1 MNDTSMLGSP
11 SFQLELETLRDQR
24 DLYRSLLLSEPVAL
38 ANGLTQALASVRQIQ
53 SLLQAPT
60 RESAAFRGKIELL
73 LAELE
78 MLSEALLDLHLPT
91 VSARLQSAHG
101 ALREIE
107 LRAQISGN
115 DLLPAMVV
123 LGELCSH
130 ISIAADSAAVHVPV
144 IEEGRAKAEAES
156 LDHARRAPPQL
167 LGAVQRLTESLS
179 QEHGKSV
186 ALEAKGLQDIPEL
199 WVPALFD
206 VLAQLVRNAVEHG
219 IESPAQRLAQGKPEQ
234 ATLTVQFAPRAS
246 GGYELSVQDD
256 GGGLDVQ
263 GIAQS
268 AVRQGLLPA
277 QGSPDIE
284 GPRLVSLIFQP
295 GISTA
300 DPAAKRGQGLQI
312 VREHVRR
319 LDGGIL
325 ALTKKGRYTRF
336 QIELPPLAVA
346 DARVAFG
353 A

>member
-1 MNDTSMLGSP
+1 MNDTSMRVSP

-38 ANGLTQALASVRQIQ
+38 ASGMTQALASVRQIQ
-53 SLLQAPT
+53 SLLQAST

-73 LAELE
+73 LAELQI
-78 MLSEALLDLHLPT
+78 LGEALLDLHLPT
-91 VSARLQSAHG
+91 VSARLQSAQA

-107 LRAQISGN
+107 LRAQITGN

-144 IEEGRAKAEAES
+144 IDDGRAEAEPFES
-156 LDHARRAPPQL
+156 ARRAPPRL
-167 LGAVQRLTESLS
+167 LGAVQRLTASLS
-179 QEHGKSV
+179 QEHGKNV
-186 ALEAKGLQDIPEL
+186 VLEAEGLEDIPEP

-206 VLAQLVRNAVEHG
+206 VLAQLVRNAIEHG
-219 IESPAQRLAQGKPEQ
+219 IESPAQRLAQGKAEQ
-234 ATLTVQFAPRAS
+234 ATLAVQFKPSQS
-246 GGYELSVQDD
+246 GGYELDLQDD

-263 GIAQS
+263 RIAQS
-268 AVRQGLLPA
+268 AIRRGLLPA
-277 QGSPDIE
+277 QAAHDIE
-284 GPRLVSLIFQP
+284 VPRLVSVIFQP

-312 VREHVRR
+312 VSEHVRR
-319 LDGGIL
+319 LGGVIR
-325 ALTKKGRYTRF
+325 ASTKKGRYTRF
-336 QIELPPLAVA
+336 QIELPALAA
-346 DARVAFG
+346 SDARMAFG

>member
-1 MNDTSMLGSP
+1 MSDTSMCVSP

-38 ANGLTQALASVRQIQ
+38 ANGLTQALSSVRQIQ

-78 MLSEALLDLHLPT
+78 MLGEALLDLHLPT

-144 IEEGRAKAEAES
+144 IEEGRAES
-156 LDHARRAPPQL
+156 FENARRAPPQL

-179 QEHGKSV
+179 QEHGKNV

-219 IESPAQRLAQGKPEQ
+219 IERPAQRLAQGKPEQ
-234 ATLTVQFAPRAS
+234 ATLTVQFTLRAS

-277 QGSPDIE
+277 QGAQDIE

-319 LDGGIL
+319 LDGAIL

-336 QIELPPLAVA
+336 QVELPALAVA
-346 DARVAFG
+346 ETRIAFG

>member
-1 MNDTSMLGSP
+1 M
-11 SFQLELETLRDQR
+11 
-24 DLYRSLLLSEPVAL
+24 
-38 ANGLTQALASVRQIQ
+38 
-53 SLLQAPT
+53 
-60 RESAAFRGKIELL
+60 
-73 LAELE
+73 
-78 MLSEALLDLHLPT
+78 
-91 VSARLQSAHG
+91 
-101 ALREIE
+101 
-107 LRAQISGN
+107 
-115 DLLPAMVV
+115 
-123 LGELCSH
+123 
-130 ISIAADSAAVHVPV
+130 
-144 IEEGRAKAEAES
+144 
-156 LDHARRAPPQL
+156 
-167 LGAVQRLTESLS
+167 QRLTESLS
-179 QEHGKSV
+179 QEHGKNV

-234 ATLTVQFAPRAS
+234 ATLAVQFTPRAS

-263 GIAQS
+263 RIAQS

-277 QGSPDIE
+277 QGAQDIE

-300 DPAAKRGQGLQI
+300 DPSAKRGQGLQI

-319 LDGGIL
+319 LDGAIL

-336 QIELPPLAVA
+336 QIELPALAVA
-346 DARVAFG
+346 ETRIAFG

>member
-1 MNDTSMLGSP
+1 MNDTSMRISP

-38 ANGLTQALASVRQIQ
+38 ADGMTRALASVREIQ

-78 MLSEALLDLHLPT
+78 SLGEALLDLHLPT
-91 VSARLQSAHG
+91 VSARLQSAQG

-123 LGELCSH
+123 LGELCTH

-144 IEEGRAKAEAES
+144 LEEGQPTDAES
-156 LDHARRAPPQL
+156 FENARRVPPKL
-167 LGAVQRLTESLS
+167 LGAVQRLTENLS
-179 QEHGKSV
+179 QEHGKDV
-186 ALEAKGLQDIPEL
+186 VLEAKGLQDIPEL

-219 IESPAQRLAQGKPEQ
+219 IESPAQRLAQGKPER
-234 ATLTVQFAPRAS
+234 AALAVQFTPRAS

-256 GGGLDVQ
+256 GGGLDVP

-277 QGSPDIE
+277 QRAQDIE
-284 GPRLVSLIFQP
+284 GPKLVSLIFQP

-319 LDGGIL
+319 LGGGIL
-325 ALTKKGRYTRF
+325 ALTKRGRYTRF
-336 QIELPPLAVA
+336 QIELPAIAVA
-346 DARVAFG
+346 DTRIALG

>member
-1 MNDTSMLGSP
+1 MNDTSMLVSP

-38 ANGLTQALASVRQIQ
+38 ANGLTQALSSVRQIQ

-78 MLSEALLDLHLPT
+78 MLGEALLDLHLPT

-144 IEEGRAKAEAES
+144 IEEGRAES
-156 LDHARRAPPQL
+156 FENARRAPPQL

-179 QEHGKSV
+179 QEHGKNV

-219 IESPAQRLAQGKPEQ
+219 IERPAQRLAQGKPEQ
-234 ATLTVQFAPRAS
+234 ATLTVQFTLRAS

-277 QGSPDIE
+277 QGAQDIE

-319 LDGGIL
+319 LDGSIL

-336 QIELPPLAVA
+336 QVELPALAVA
-346 DARVAFG
+346 DTRIAFG

>member
-1 MNDTSMLGSP
+1 MNDTSMLVSP

-38 ANGLTQALASVRQIQ
+38 ANGLTQALSSVRQIQ

-78 MLSEALLDLHLPT
+78 MLGEALLDLHLPT

-144 IEEGRAKAEAES
+144 IEEGRAETFEN
-156 LDHARRAPPQL
+156 ARRAPPQL

-179 QEHGKSV
+179 QEHGKNV

-234 ATLTVQFAPRAS
+234 ATLAVQFTLRAS

-277 QGSPDIE
+277 QGAQDIE

-319 LDGGIL
+319 LDGSIL

-336 QIELPPLAVA
+336 QIELPALAVA
-346 DARVAFG
+346 ETRMAFG

>member
-1 MNDTSMLGSP
+1 MNDTSMLVSP

-38 ANGLTQALASVRQIQ
+38 ANGLTQALSSVRQIQ

-78 MLSEALLDLHLPT
+78 MLGEALLDLHLPT

-144 IEEGRAKAEAES
+144 IEEGRAES
-156 LDHARRAPPQL
+156 FENARRAPPQL
-167 LGAVQRLTESLS
+167 LGAVQRLSESLS
-179 QEHGKSV
+179 QEHGKNV

-219 IESPAQRLAQGKPEQ
+219 IERPAQRLAQGKPEQ
-234 ATLTVQFAPRAS
+234 ATLTVQFTLRAS

-277 QGSPDIE
+277 QGAQDIE

-319 LDGGIL
+319 LDGSIL

-336 QIELPPLAVA
+336 QVELPALAVA
-346 DARVAFG
+346 DTRIAFG